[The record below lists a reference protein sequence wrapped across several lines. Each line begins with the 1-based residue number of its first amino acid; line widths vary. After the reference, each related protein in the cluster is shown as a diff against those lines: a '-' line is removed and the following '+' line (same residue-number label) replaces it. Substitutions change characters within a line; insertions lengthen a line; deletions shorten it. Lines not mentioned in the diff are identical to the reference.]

1 MTGPRVNILIILDTS
16 ALIYPFQTGV
26 DFVRG
31 IEESFTAQFTLSVAE
46 GTLNELKRL
55 KERGSPSLSIA
66 AGKAL
71 DFARG
76 LSVLR
81 SNAPNTDDQ
90 ISELAKQM
98 SAAVATGDSTLRRR
112 LRESGI
118 PVIFVSRGKRIRI
131 EGNFPP
137 GSIV

>member
-1 MTGPRVNILIILDTS
+1 MTGPKVNILIILDTS

-31 IEESFTAQFTLSVAE
+31 IEEAIAAKFTLAVAE
-46 GTLNELKRL
+46 GTLSELERL

-71 DFARG
+71 DYAKG

-81 SNAPNTDDQ
+81 SNASSTDDQ
-90 ISELAKQM
+90 IAELAKQM
-98 SAAVATGDSTLRRR
+98 AAAVATGDSTLRRR
-112 LRESGI
+112 LRKSGI

>member
-1 MTGPRVNILIILDTS
+1 MTSPKVNVLIILDTS

-31 IEESFTAQFTLSVAE
+31 IQEALAARFTLAVAE
-46 GTLNELKRL
+46 GTLDELERL
-55 KERGSPSLSIA
+55 RREGSPSMSIA

-71 DFARG
+71 EFAKG

-81 SNAPNTDDQ
+81 SDARETDEQ
-90 ISELAKQM
+90 IAQLARHTG
-98 SAAVATGDSTLRRR
+98 AAVATADSALRRR
-112 LRESGI
+112 LRRSGI

-131 EGNFPP
+131 EGSFPP
-137 GSIV
+137 GSVV

>member
-1 MTGPRVNILIILDTS
+1 MPEANILIILDTS

-31 IEESFTAQFTLSVAE
+31 IEEAFTARFTLAVAE
-46 GTLNELKRL
+46 GTLNELERL

-81 SNAPNTDDQ
+81 SDAPNTDDQ
-90 ISELAKQM
+90 IAELAGKM
-98 SAAVATGDSTLRRR
+98 AAAVATADSTLRRR
-112 LRESGI
+112 LRKSGI
-118 PVIFVSRGKRIRI
+118 PVIFVARGKRIRI